1 MTWFLQWLECVG
13 AVAAIGARELPMAK
27 DLTQRLPR
35 KSVLIAGAGS
45 AVIAVMLATGFLQLA
60 GKGEKVPVSAVT
72 SLATQSAESAGAFAF
87 HEEPKPVPDLEFV
100 DGEGRPMT
108 LDAFEGKT
116 TLLNIWATW
125 CVPCRE
131 EMPALDRLQA
141 KLGGPEF
148 QVVPLSVDREGLPK
162 VEAFYEELDLRRLGI
177 WNDPTAS
184 AAYDLG
190 AVGLPTTLLL
200 DANGRELGRLVGPA
214 EWDSPEMVA
223 VLQRHLENE

>member
-1 MTWFLQWLECVG
+1 MAWFLLECVG
-13 AVAAIGARELPMAK
+13 AVAAIGARELPMLK
-27 DLTQRLPR
+27 GLSHQLPR
-35 KSVLIAGAGS
+35 KTVLIAGAGS
-45 AVIAVMLATGFLQLA
+45 AIIAAMLALGFLQVA
-60 GKGEKVPVSAVT
+60 GKGEQPPAPAVT

-87 HEEPKPVPDLEFV
+87 YEEPRPVPDLEFV
-100 DGEGRPMT
+100 DREGRRMT
-108 LDAFEGKT
+108 LEAFDGRT

-148 QVVPLSVDREGLPK
+148 KVVPLSVDRDGLPK
-162 VEAFYEELDLRRLGI
+162 IEAFYEELGLKELGI

-200 DANGRELGRLVGPA
+200 DPAGRELGRLVGPA

-223 VLQRHLENE
+223 VLQRHLETK